1 MLTRNSVPRTPQ
13 PTAMR
18 RSARLL
24 NQKTPIKSEANSKE
38 STASS
43 AVKLSKKPIQ
53 SSHGSTNRD
62 RSTPQLRRSQRTSTV
77 SSEISI
83 NCSNST
89 PGLRKSPRLSSGSLS
104 NKPEDRKFVET
115 KNDGS
120 KENESIKEGSLDEKE
135 REASV
140 GLKVTTVDRKESERR
155 EVRER
160 NEVVGVKRKRKRKP
174 DNREDT
180 VIQGWTREQEL
191 ALQRAYFS
199 AKPTANFW
207 KKVSKLVP
215 GKSAQDCFDRIHS
228 NHLTPTQPEPRSRAN
243 VTNLSPIE
251 HLSFSASKLL
261 ESSAPRNK
269 SSGRGKQKSFLV
281 QKKTVRH
288 LLRKHHLV
296 DECDEADLFSILEPN
311 TSPTMR
317 GVPKVMVCTPKKLL
331 EKQGFVHKCHER
343 SSSGRKKHHSRLGNS
358 GTGALVS
365 PPVLKQI
372 KNKALHEKYI
382 DQLHTREAKRKAER
396 TQVEKAV
403 LGKEN
408 RGYVQIQVDK
418 VKAAKNA
425 LVSDAR
431 YVINQMQQ
439 LQTTSVDNSL
449 ELDDIDDDEDED
461 DVKL

>member
-1 MLTRNSVPRTPQ
+1 MLTRNPVPRTPQ

-24 NQKTPIKSEANSKE
+24 NQNTPFKSKVNSKD

-43 AVKLSKKPIQ
+43 TVKLSKKPIH
-53 SSHGSTNRD
+53 SNHGSTNHI

-77 SSEISI
+77 SSEISR
-83 NCSNST
+83 NCANST

-104 NKPEDRKFVET
+104 NKPEGRKFVET

-120 KENESIKEGSLDEKE
+120 KKNESIKEGSLDEKE

-174 DNREDT
+174 DNRADT
-180 VIQGWTREQEL
+180 VLQGWTREQEL
-191 ALQRAYFS
+191 ALQIAYFS
-199 AKPTANFW
+199 AKPTPNFW

-288 LLRKHHLV
+288 LWRKHHLV

-311 TSPTMR
+311 TSPTMH
-317 GVPKVMVCTPKKLL
+317 GVPKVMVCTLKKLL

-343 SSSGRKKHHSRLGNS
+343 SSLGRKKHHSRLVNS

-408 RGYVQIQVDK
+408 RGYVQIQVGK

-439 LQTTSVDNSL
+439 LQTTSVDNSS
-449 ELDDIDDDEDED
+449 ELDDIDDDDDD